1 MEDKN
6 IHTAPHSLVLEERK
20 HLTVSGVKD
29 VESFDEQNIVAI
41 TTLGEMTVSGT
52 GLKINRFSNEV
63 GELSIE
69 GEINNVSYSDNAT
82 VEGGFFSRIFR

>member
-6 IHTAPHSLVLEERK
+6 ISAIPHNLVLEDRK

-29 VESFDEQNIVAI
+29 VESFDEQNIIAA
-41 TTLGEMTVSGT
+41 TNMGEMTVSGN

-63 GELSIE
+63 GELAID
-69 GEINNVSYSDNAT
+69 GEISSISYTDNEP
-82 VEGGFFSRIFR
+82 VEGGFFRRIFR